1 MKLNVA
7 ICDDSNV
14 DLTYVSQLLKKWG
27 QFNNIVLI
35 CTIIEDEFCT
45 LHEEI

>member
-1 MKLNVA
+1 MKVKVEITEILQKQIEVEVDSIEDA
-7 ICDDSNV
+7 I
-14 DLTYVSQLLKKWG
+14 L
-27 QFNNIVLI
+27 LI